1 MFARNSLL
9 INFLLLLVF
18 GGVMFKISML
28 DIWLLIVIIYIAIFV
43 ISPITIEDKLK
54 TDSLMASMPLKRSII
69 VNSRYLFAIL
79 IIIIVTLFIV
89 LVGIQ
94 FIPIQRNKS
103 DIVSKD
109 DFIRIYNPPLSVK
122 SILETSCYNCHSNN
136 TSYPWYSYIQPVGM
150 FLQSHID
157 EGLSELNFSEFN
169 SYSSRMKNLK
179 LNSIVNQ
186 VKDEKMPLP
195 SYLII
200 HKEAALSKSEREE
213 LTLYINSLLN
223 P

>member
-1 MFARNSLL
+1 M
-9 INFLLLLVF
+9 
-18 GGVMFKISML
+18 KI
-28 DIWLLIVIIYIAIFV
+28 IKYTAIVI
-43 ISPITIEDKLK
+43 
-54 TDSLMASMPLKRSII
+54 
-69 VNSRYLFAIL
+69 
-79 IIIIVTLFIV
+79 FIV

-109 DFIRIYNPPLSVK
+109 DFIGIYNPPLNVK
-122 SILETSCYNCHSNN
+122 SILEISCYNCHSNN

-169 SYSSRMKNLK
+169 SNSSRMKNLK
-179 LNSIVNQ
+179 LNSIINQ
-186 VKDEKMPLP
+186 VEDEKMPLP

-200 HKEAALSKSEREE
+200 HKEAALSKSERKE
-213 LTLYINSLLN
+213 LILYINSLLN

>member
-1 MFARNSLL
+1 M
-9 INFLLLLVF
+9 
-18 GGVMFKISML
+18 
-28 DIWLLIVIIYIAIFV
+28 
-43 ISPITIEDKLK
+43 KLK
-54 TDSLMASMPLKRSII
+54 GK
-69 VNSRYLFAIL
+69 
-79 IIIIVTLFIV
+79 IIVTLFIV

>member
-1 MFARNSLL
+1 M
-9 INFLLLLVF
+9 
-18 GGVMFKISML
+18 
-28 DIWLLIVIIYIAIFV
+28 
-43 ISPITIEDKLK
+43 KLK
-54 TDSLMASMPLKRSII
+54 GK
-69 VNSRYLFAIL
+69 
-79 IIIIVTLFIV
+79 IIVTLFIV

-103 DIVSKD
+103 DIVSRD
-109 DFIRIYNPPLSVK
+109 DFIGIYNPTLTVK

-169 SYSSRMKNLK
+169 RYSSRMKNLK
-179 LNSIVNQ
+179 LNSIINQ
-186 VKDEKMPLP
+186 VEDEKMPFP

-200 HKEAALSKSEREE
+200 HNEAALSKSERKE
-213 LTLYINSLLN
+213 LILYIKSLLKS
-223 P
+223 